1 MIHTKNRKKSL
12 EATVEEMQNFSLT
25 YIEKYAPSK
34 QQLRTYLLKKYL
46 KSKIPNINKKN
57 ITDLI
62 DVVLQDLEK
71 KKFLNDKFYSNSKAK
86 SLLNRGS
93 SINKIRYYLLSKG
106 VNTQYISETIDKI
119 KETNKDQ
126 DFFSAIKICK
136 KKRIGPSRTENNRTI
151 FYKKDIAILAR
162 SGFDFETSRKVMDLN
177 KDEYLKIINLLWFIF
192 IFF

>member
-119 KETNKDQ
+119 KETNEDQ

-136 KKRIGPSRTENNRTI
+136 KKRIGPSRNENNRPL
-151 FYKKDIAILAR
+151 FYKKDLGILAR
-162 SGFDFETSRKVMDLN
+162 SGFNFETSKRVLDIE
-177 KDEYLKIINLLWFIF
+177 KDEYLKIINLL
-192 IFF
+192 